1 VTATDLTEHP
11 RAGMGPHLEHAVS
24 VADPFHVV
32 RAANRCVDRVR
43 RRVQNETLGHLGRKA
58 DPLFKIRKL
67 LLSGAEALDERGQ
80 QRMFLGLRVGDPH
93 DETLGAWLAKESVR
107 DAYLADDPG
116 EAAVLL
122 DKAIA
127 GCITDDV
134 YEIRGLGDTLKRW
147 RE

>member
-1 VTATDLTEHP
+1 
-11 RAGMGPHLEHAVS
+11 
-24 VADPFHVV
+24 
-32 RAANRCVDRVR
+32 
-43 RRVQNETLGHLGRKA
+43 
-58 DPLFKIRKL
+58 
-67 LLSGAEALDERGQ
+67 
-80 QRMFLGLRVGDPH
+80 
-93 DETLGAWLAKESVR
+93 LASKGISE

-147 RE
+147 REKILNHHRTGASNGPTEGMNLCVKMVKRGLVRGSLTPVSGDQAATVLRSAKASSNSAGVRRPSAR